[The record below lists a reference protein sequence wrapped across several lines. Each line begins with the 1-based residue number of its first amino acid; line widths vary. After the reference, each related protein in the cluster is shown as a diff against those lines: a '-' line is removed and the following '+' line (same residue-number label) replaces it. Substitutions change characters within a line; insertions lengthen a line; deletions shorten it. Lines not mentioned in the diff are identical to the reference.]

1 MFPVLSFTIFDVK
14 IDSADLIREIIGVGI
29 WVPYFMMSERV
40 ANTFVN
46 VFKKS
51 GTGAEVAIET

>member
-1 MFPVLSFTIFDVK
+1 LLSFTIFDVK
-14 IDSADLIREIIGVGI
+14 IDSSELTREIIGVGI

-46 VFKKS
+46 VIKKS
-51 GTGAEVAIET
+51 GTDVEAAIVT